1 MKQNQLLD
9 YINMVSFAV
18 VEVNLYLDTHP
29 CDQEALEYFRHYSKL
44 RNKAMKEYADA
55 YGPLTIDTNCN
66 NSNTWEWVKN
76 PWPWEMGGAC

>member
-18 VEVNLYLDTHP
+18 VEVTLYLDTHP

-55 YGPLTIDTNCN
+55 YGPLTVDTNSN
-66 NSNTWEWVKN
+66 NSDTWEWVKN